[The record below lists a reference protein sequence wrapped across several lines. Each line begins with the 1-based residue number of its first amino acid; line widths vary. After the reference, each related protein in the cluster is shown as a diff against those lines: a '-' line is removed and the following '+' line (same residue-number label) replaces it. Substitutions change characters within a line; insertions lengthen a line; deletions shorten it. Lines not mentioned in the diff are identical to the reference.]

1 MERRS
6 FLKSAGAAALLINAP
21 SDLVVAAASAK
32 PQVNGEWDQGLV
44 RHILPTVS
52 DTEML
57 IKISFVTPQL
67 YPPVLRVDTAAVGGK
82 MTDTQGEF
90 WQFFVKN
97 LKPGRT
103 YQLNLKGHQDH
114 RLPIERKAEA

>member
-6 FLKSAGAAALLINAP
+6 FLKSAGAAAFFVNAP
-21 SDLVVAAASAK
+21 SDLVAAAASAK

-44 RHILPTVS
+44 RHLLPTVS

-57 IKISFVTPQL
+57 IKVSLNEPQL
-67 YPPVLRVDTAAVGGK
+67 YPPILRVDSNVVTGK

-97 LKPGRT
+97 L
-103 YQLNLKGHQDH
+103 NFVF
-114 RLPIERKAEA
+114 